1 MKQRDRE
8 LSSSL
13 NFPRLIVPLWQIKE
27 IAVGTVNI
35 PGILTEALD
44 KELWFRKASSNIANV
59 SHLISR
65 ISLFKIKKFSAGK
78 NCVTDPIFH
87 LEESHSKAPD

>member
-44 KELWFRKASSNIANV
+44 KE
-59 SHLISR
+59 HLISR